1 MRPLKNKSHKRK
13 FVISTVISSLIAT
26 SAISTPANAAPNEWI
41 IVGSGW
47 GHGVGLSQYG
57 ALGQALD
64 GRSWQDILAHYY
76 PGTNL
81 SDSPLDKQI
90 SVGLTQDRTAVF
102 VRLDKFSDDAQLEM
116 SIDGSPVATIGS
128 GTIIRIESNGASV
141 ATSGGE
147 DGRAESRGSGKR
159 ISFRISAGSGLI
171 NSVGGSPETNP
182 SSALSTPGHRYRY
195 GTLNV
200 VYGGDNDG
208 RPDLYSSITMRLA
221 DEYPLGV
228 AEMSSSWPKAAL
240 VAQVVASR
248 SYALGKVNS
257 GLRGNCGCHVYNNT
271 SDQVYVGFSKESD
284 SWRDAV
290 NSAVAPSGQAA
301 VLTFGGKAITAYFAS
316 STGGRTMSTRD
327 AWGGNVAW
335 SQSVDDNWSLN
346 ARNPNARW
354 GLRMSQSAMAAAL
367 GLSTVETIEVVE
379 RFPSGAA
386 KTIVAKDPGGGSV
399 TLSGRTF
406 QARMKLK
413 STYVVGAV
421 DIALA
426 DTLGGIPTQSGFDE
440 FAYRA
445 QQAAADIAA
454 LTPQYK
460 AASEKADQAAAQA
473 SESRKKYLNI
483 KNEIEKAQKELED
496 LIKDIEVR
504 EAEARNAQS
513 QVTDS
518 IRILYMQGSLDTLS
532 VLLDSSSPREFTENL
547 VNLSLFAE
555 SQDRIMKKSIELI
568 KLLEAQKI
576 EATSRKDELE
586 VLLTEANAALKNAKS
601 ALKDAQIAEDKLK
614 KLIEEKQKIVDAYNK
629 SKK

>member
-1 MRPLKNKSHKRK
+1 MRKL
-13 FVISTVISSLIAT
+13 IISSIVLSFFPT
-26 SAISTPANAAPNEWI
+26 SIFINPAQGVPNEWI

-64 GRSWQDILAHYY
+64 GKSWQDILAHYY

-81 SDSPLDKQI
+81 SDSPSDKQI
-90 SVGLTQDRTAVF
+90 TVGLSQDKTAVF
-102 VRLDKFSDDAQLEM
+102 VRLDKLSEDAQLEV
-116 SIDGSPVATIGS
+116 SIDGNAVATLGS
-128 GTIIRIESNGASV
+128 GTVIRIESNSNAIVS
-141 ATSGGE
+141 SGGA
-147 DGRAESRGSGKR
+147 DGRAEARGSGKKV
-159 ISFRISAGSGLI
+159 SFRISTGSGLI
-171 NSVGGSPETNP
+171 NTNSGSPDTNAG
-182 SSALSTPGHRYRY
+182 SSLATPGHRYKY
-195 GTLNV
+195 GILNV

-208 RPDLYSSITMRLA
+208 RPDLYTSISMRLA
-221 DEYPLGV
+221 DEYLLGIG
-228 AEMSSSWPKAAL
+228 EMSSTWNKAAL

-248 SYALGKVNS
+248 SYGLGKLNS
-257 GLRGNCGCHVYNNT
+257 GLRGNCGCHIYNNAT
-271 SDQVYVGFSKESD
+271 DQVYVGYSKESD
-284 SWRDAV
+284 AWRDAV
-290 NSAVAPSGQAA
+290 NSAMTSSNQPA
-301 VLTFGGKAITAYFAS
+301 VLTYGGKAVTAYFAS
-316 STGGRTMSTRD
+316 STGGRTMSTMD
-327 AWGGNVAW
+327 AWGGNVSW
-335 SQSVDDNWSLN
+335 SQSVDDNWSIN

-354 GLRMSQSAMAAAL
+354 GVRMSQNSMATAL
-367 GLSTVETIEVVE
+367 GLSNVQSIEVVE
-379 RFPSGAA
+379 RYSSGAA
-386 KTIVAKDPGGGSV
+386 KTLVAKDANGGSV

-413 STYVVGAV
+413 STYVIGAV

-483 KNEIEKAQKELED
+483 KTEIEKAQKELAA
-496 LIKDIEVR
+496 LIKDIELR
-504 EAEARNAQS
+504 EAEARNAQA

-532 VLLDSSSPREFTENL
+532 VLLNSASPTEFTENL
-547 VNLSLFAE
+547 VNLTMFAQ
-555 SQDRIMKKSIELI
+555 SQDRIMDNSIELI
-568 KLLEAQKI
+568 KLLEIQKT
-576 EATSRKDELE
+576 EATSRKGELE
-586 VLLTEANAALKNAKS
+586 VLLKEANAALSNAKS

-614 KLIEEKQKIVDAYNK
+614 KLIEEKQKIIDAYNK

>member
-1 MRPLKNKSHKRK
+1 MKTKNHKRK
-13 FVISTVISSLIAT
+13 LLIGSVIFSFISSSLA
-26 SAISTPANAAPNEWI
+26 SSPANAVPNEWI

-64 GRSWQDILAHYY
+64 GRSWQDILSHYY
-76 PGTNL
+76 PGSSL
-81 SDSPLDKQI
+81 SDSPVDKQI
-90 SVGLTQDRTAVF
+90 IVGLSQDKTAVF
-102 VRLDKFSDDAQLEM
+102 VRLDKFTDDAQLEM
-116 SIDGSPVATIGS
+116 SIDGNPVATIGS
-128 GTIIRIESNGASV
+128 GTVIRIESNGNSV
-141 ATSGGE
+141 VTSGGD
-147 DGRAESRGSGKR
+147 DGRAESRGTGKK

-171 NSVGGSPETNP
+171 NTNSGTPETNAG
-182 SSALSTPGHRYRY
+182 SALSSPGHRYKY

-208 RPDLYSSITMRLA
+208 RADLYTSISMRLA
-221 DEYPLGV
+221 DEYPLGI

-248 SYALGKVNS
+248 SYGLGKANS
-257 GLRGNCGCHVYNNT
+257 GIRGNCGCHIYNNST
-271 SDQVYVGFSKESD
+271 DQVYVGYSKESD
-284 SWRDAV
+284 PWRDAV
-290 NSAVAPSGQAA
+290 NSALNGAGQPA

-316 STGGRTMSTRD
+316 STGGRTMSTLD
-327 AWGGNVAW
+327 AWGGNVSW

-346 ARNPNARW
+346 ARNPNSRW
-354 GLRMSQSAMAAAL
+354 GVRMSQSAMAAAL
-367 GLSTVETIEVVE
+367 GLSNVQSIDVVE
-379 RFPSGAA
+379 RYSSGAA
-386 KTIVAKDPGGGSV
+386 RTLVAKDSNGGSV

-413 STYVVGAV
+413 STYVIGAV

-483 KNEIEKAQKELED
+483 KTEIEKAQKELAE
-496 LIKDIEVR
+496 LIKDIELR

-518 IRILYMQGSLDTLS
+518 IRILYMQGSLDTLT
-532 VLLDSSSPREFTENL
+532 VLLNSASPSEFTENL

-568 KLLEAQKI
+568 KLLETQKE
-576 EATSRKDELE
+576 EAISRKNELE
-586 VLLTEANAALKNAKS
+586 VLLKEANAALNNAKS

-614 KLIEEKQKIVDAYNK
+614 KLIEEKQKIIDAYNK

>member
-1 MRPLKNKSHKRK
+1 MRKL
-13 FVISTVISSLIAT
+13 IISSIVLSFFPTSVLIN
-26 SAISTPANAAPNEWI
+26 PAQAVPNEWI

-64 GRSWQDILAHYY
+64 GKSWQDILAHYY

-81 SDSPLDKQI
+81 SDSPSDKQI
-90 SVGLTQDRTAVF
+90 TVGLSQDKTAVF
-102 VRLDKFSDDAQLEM
+102 VRLDKLSDDAQLEV
-116 SIDGSPVATIGS
+116 SIDGNVVATLGS
-128 GTIIRIESNGASV
+128 GTVIRVESNSNAIVS
-141 ATSGGE
+141 SGGA
-147 DGRAESRGSGKR
+147 DGRAEARGSGKKV
-159 ISFRISAGSGLI
+159 SFRISAGSGLI
-171 NSVGGSPETNP
+171 NTNSGTP
-182 SSALSTPGHRYRY
+182 DTNAGSALATPGHRYKY
-195 GTLNV
+195 GILNV

-208 RPDLYSSITMRLA
+208 RPDLYTSISMRLA
-221 DEYPLGV
+221 DEYLLGIG
-228 AEMSSSWPKAAL
+228 EMSSTWNKAAL

-248 SYALGKVNS
+248 SYGLGKLNS
-257 GLRGNCGCHVYNNT
+257 GLRGNCGCHIYNNAT
-271 SDQVYVGFSKESD
+271 DQVYVGYSKESD
-284 SWRDAV
+284 AWRDAV
-290 NSAVAPSGQAA
+290 NSAVTGSNQPA
-301 VLTFGGKAITAYFAS
+301 VLTFGGKAVTAYFAS
-316 STGGRTMSTRD
+316 STGGRTMSTMD
-327 AWGGNVAW
+327 AWGGNVSW
-335 SQSVDDNWSLN
+335 SQSVDDNWSIN

-354 GLRMSQSAMAAAL
+354 GVRMSQSGMATAL
-367 GLSTVETIEVVE
+367 GLSNVQSIEVVE
-379 RFPSGAA
+379 RYSSGAA
-386 KTIVAKDPGGGSV
+386 KTLVAKDSNGGSV

-413 STYVVGAV
+413 STYVIGAV

-483 KNEIEKAQKELED
+483 KTEIEKAQKELAA
-496 LIKDIEVR
+496 LIKDIELR
-504 EAEARNAQS
+504 EAEARNAQA

-532 VLLDSSSPREFTENL
+532 VLLNSASPTEFTENL
-547 VNLSLFAE
+547 VNLTLFAQ
-555 SQDRIMKKSIELI
+555 SQDRIMDNSIELI
-568 KLLEAQKI
+568 KLLEIQKT
-576 EATSRKDELE
+576 EATSRKGELE
-586 VLLTEANAALKNAKS
+586 VLLKEANAALSNAKS

-614 KLIEEKQKIVDAYNK
+614 KLIEEKQKIIDAYNK

>member
-1 MRPLKNKSHKRK
+1 MRKL
-13 FVISTVISSLIAT
+13 IISSIILSFFPTSILINQSQAV
-26 SAISTPANAAPNEWI
+26 PNEWI

-64 GRSWQDILAHYY
+64 GKSWQDILAHYY

-81 SDSPLDKQI
+81 SDSPSDKQI
-90 SVGLTQDRTAVF
+90 TVGLSQDKTAVF
-102 VRLDKFSDDAQLEM
+102 VRLDKLSDDAQLEV
-116 SIDGSPVATIGS
+116 SIDGNVVAAIGS
-128 GTIIRIESNGASV
+128 GTVIRVESNSNAIVS
-141 ATSGGE
+141 SGGA
-147 DGRAESRGSGKR
+147 DGRAEARGSGKKV
-159 ISFRISAGSGLI
+159 SFRISAGSGLI
-171 NSVGGSPETNP
+171 NTNSGTP
-182 SSALSTPGHRYRY
+182 DTNAGSALATPGHRYKY
-195 GTLNV
+195 GILNV

-208 RPDLYSSITMRLA
+208 RPDLYTSISMRLA
-221 DEYPLGV
+221 DEYLLGIG
-228 AEMSSSWPKAAL
+228 EMSSTWNKAAL

-248 SYALGKVNS
+248 SYGLGKLNS
-257 GLRGNCGCHVYNNT
+257 GLRGNCGCHIYNNAT
-271 SDQVYVGFSKESD
+271 DQVYVGYSKESD
-284 SWRDAV
+284 AWRDAV
-290 NSAVAPSGQAA
+290 NSAVTSSNQPA
-301 VLTFGGKAITAYFAS
+301 VLTYGGKAVTAYFAS
-316 STGGRTMSTRD
+316 STGGRTMSTMD
-327 AWGGNVAW
+327 AWGGNVSW
-335 SQSVDDNWSLN
+335 SQSVDDNWSIN

-354 GLRMSQSAMAAAL
+354 GVRMSQSGMATAL
-367 GLSTVETIEVVE
+367 GLSNVQSIEVVE
-379 RFPSGAA
+379 RYSSGAA
-386 KTIVAKDPGGGSV
+386 KTLVAKDSNGGSV

-413 STYVVGAV
+413 STYVIGAV

-483 KNEIEKAQKELED
+483 KTEIEKAQKELAA
-496 LIKDIEVR
+496 LIKDIELR
-504 EAEARNAQS
+504 EAEARNAQA

-532 VLLDSSSPREFTENL
+532 VLLNSASPTEFTENL
-547 VNLSLFAE
+547 VNLTLFAQ
-555 SQDRIMKKSIELI
+555 SQDRIMDNSIELI
-568 KLLEAQKI
+568 KLLEIQKT
-576 EATSRKDELE
+576 EATSRKGELE
-586 VLLTEANAALKNAKS
+586 VLLKEANAALSNAKS

-614 KLIEEKQKIVDAYNK
+614 KLIEEKQKIIDAYNK

>member
-1 MRPLKNKSHKRK
+1 MKTKNHKRN
-13 FVISTVISSLIAT
+13 ILISSAIFSLVT
-26 SAISTPANAAPNEWI
+26 SSLFTPPANAVPNEWI

-64 GRSWQDILAHYY
+64 GRSWQDILSHYY
-76 PGTNL
+76 PGSSL
-81 SDSPLDKQI
+81 SDSPVDKQI
-90 SVGLTQDRTAVF
+90 IVGLSQDKTAVF
-102 VRLDKFSDDAQLEM
+102 VRLDKFTDDAQLEM
-116 SIDGSPVATIGS
+116 SIDGNAVATIGS
-128 GTIIRIESNGASV
+128 GTIIRIESNGNSV
-141 ATSGGE
+141 VTSGGD
-147 DGRAESRGSGKR
+147 DGRAESRGTGKK

-171 NSVGGSPETNP
+171 NTNSGTPETNAL
-182 SSALSTPGHRYRY
+182 SALSSPGHRYKY

-208 RPDLYSSITMRLA
+208 RADLYTSISMRLA
-221 DEYPLGV
+221 DEYPLGI

-248 SYALGKVNS
+248 SYGLGKANS
-257 GLRGNCGCHVYNNT
+257 GLRGNCGCHIYNNAT
-271 SDQVYVGFSKESD
+271 DQVYVGYSKESD
-284 SWRDAV
+284 AWRDAV
-290 NSAVAPSGQAA
+290 NSAVTGSGQPAI
-301 VLTFGGKAITAYFAS
+301 LTFGGKAITAYFAS
-316 STGGRTMSTRD
+316 STGGRTMSTLD
-327 AWGGNVAW
+327 AWGGNVSW

-346 ARNPNARW
+346 ARNPNSRW
-354 GLRMSQSAMAAAL
+354 GVRMSQSAMAAAL
-367 GLSTVETIEVVE
+367 GLSNVQSIDVVE
-379 RFPSGAA
+379 RYSSGAA
-386 KTIVAKDPGGGSV
+386 RTLVAKDSNGGSV

-413 STYVVGAV
+413 STYVIGAV

-483 KNEIEKAQKELED
+483 KSEIEKAQKELAE
-496 LIKDIEVR
+496 LIKDIELR

-518 IRILYMQGSLDTLS
+518 IRILYMQGSLDTLT
-532 VLLDSSSPREFTENL
+532 VLLNSASPSEFTENL

-568 KLLEAQKI
+568 KLLEVQKA
-576 EATSRKDELE
+576 EANSRKGELE
-586 VLLTEANAALKNAKS
+586 VLLKEANAALTNAKS

-614 KLIEEKQKIVDAYNK
+614 KLIEEKQKIIDAYNK

>member
-1 MRPLKNKSHKRK
+1 MKTTNHKRSLL
-13 FVISTVISSLIAT
+13 ISGAIFSLITSSLFT
-26 SAISTPANAAPNEWI
+26 PPANAVPNEWI

-64 GRSWQDILAHYY
+64 GRSWQDILSHYY
-76 PGTNL
+76 PGTSL
-81 SDSPLDKQI
+81 SDSPVDKQI
-90 SVGLTQDRTAVF
+90 IVGLSQDKTAVF
-102 VRLDKFSDDAQLEM
+102 VRLDKLTEDAQLEM
-116 SIDGSPVATIGS
+116 SIDGNPVATIGS
-128 GTIIRIESNGASV
+128 GTIIRIESNGNSV
-141 ATSGGE
+141 VTSGGD
-147 DGRAESRGSGKR
+147 DGRAEARGTGKK

-171 NSVGGSPETNP
+171 NTNSGTP
-182 SSALSTPGHRYRY
+182 DTNAGSALSSPGHRYKY

-208 RPDLYSSITMRLA
+208 RADLYTSISMRLA
-221 DEYPLGV
+221 DEYVLGIG
-228 AEMSSSWPKAAL
+228 EMSSSWPKAAL

-248 SYALGKVNS
+248 SYGLGKANS
-257 GLRGNCGCHVYNNT
+257 GIRGNCGCHIYNNAT
-271 SDQVYVGFSKESD
+271 DQVYVGYSKESD
-284 SWRDAV
+284 AWKDAV
-290 NSAVAPSGQAA
+290 NSALNGAGQPA

-316 STGGRTMSTRD
+316 STGGRTMSTLD

-346 ARNPNARW
+346 ARNPNSRW
-354 GLRMSQSAMAAAL
+354 GVRMSQSAMAAAL
-367 GLSTVETIEVVE
+367 GLSNVQSIDVVE
-379 RFPSGAA
+379 RYSSGAA
-386 KTIVAKDPGGGSV
+386 KTLVAQDSNGGSV

-483 KNEIEKAQKELED
+483 KNEIEKAQNELAE
-496 LIKDIEVR
+496 LIKDIELR

-532 VLLDSSSPREFTENL
+532 VLLNSASPSEFTENL

-568 KLLEAQKI
+568 KLLEVQKE
-576 EATSRKDELE
+576 EANSRKGELE
-586 VLLTEANAALKNAKS
+586 VLLKEANAALTNAKS

-614 KLIEEKQKIVDAYNK
+614 KLIEEKQKIIDAYNK

>member
-1 MRPLKNKSHKRK
+1 MKTKNHKRK
-13 FVISTVISSLIAT
+13 LLIGSVIFSFISSSLA
-26 SAISTPANAAPNEWI
+26 SSPANAVPNEWI

-64 GRSWQDILAHYY
+64 GRSWQDILSHYY
-76 PGTNL
+76 PGSSL
-81 SDSPLDKQI
+81 SDSPVDKQI
-90 SVGLTQDRTAVF
+90 IVGLSQDKTAVF
-102 VRLDKFSDDAQLEM
+102 VRLDKFTDDAQLEM
-116 SIDGSPVATIGS
+116 SIDGNPVATIGS
-128 GTIIRIESNGASV
+128 GTVIRIESNGNSV
-141 ATSGGE
+141 VTSGGD
-147 DGRAESRGSGKR
+147 DGRAESRGTGKK

-171 NSVGGSPETNP
+171 NTNSGTPETNAG
-182 SSALSTPGHRYRY
+182 SALSSPGHRYKY

-208 RPDLYSSITMRLA
+208 RADLYTSISMRLA
-221 DEYPLGV
+221 DEYPLGI

-248 SYALGKVNS
+248 SYGLGKANS
-257 GLRGNCGCHVYNNT
+257 GIRGNCGCHIYNNST
-271 SDQVYVGFSKESD
+271 DQVYVGYSKESD
-284 SWRDAV
+284 PWRDAV
-290 NSAVAPSGQAA
+290 NSALNGASQPA

-316 STGGRTMSTRD
+316 STGGRTMSTLD
-327 AWGGNVAW
+327 AWGGNVSW

-346 ARNPNARW
+346 ARNPNSRW
-354 GLRMSQSAMAAAL
+354 GVRMSQSAMAAAL
-367 GLSTVETIEVVE
+367 GLSNVQSIDVVE
-379 RFPSGAA
+379 RYSSGAA
-386 KTIVAKDPGGGSV
+386 RTLVAKDSNGGSV

-413 STYVVGAV
+413 STYVIGAV

-483 KNEIEKAQKELED
+483 KTEIEKAQKELAE
-496 LIKDIEVR
+496 LIKDIELR

-518 IRILYMQGSLDTLS
+518 IRILYMQGSLDTLT
-532 VLLDSSSPREFTENL
+532 VLLNSASPSEFTENL

-568 KLLEAQKI
+568 KLLEVQKA
-576 EATSRKDELE
+576 EANSRKGELE
-586 VLLTEANAALKNAKS
+586 VLLKEANAALNNAKS

-614 KLIEEKQKIVDAYNK
+614 KLIEEKQKIIDAYNK

>member
-1 MRPLKNKSHKRK
+1 MKTKNHKRS
-13 FVISTVISSLIAT
+13 VLISSVIFSLISSSLFT
-26 SAISTPANAAPNEWI
+26 PPANAVPNEWI

-57 ALGQALD
+57 ALGQALE
-64 GRSWQDILAHYY
+64 GRSWQDILSHFY

-81 SDSPLDKQI
+81 GDSPGDKQI
-90 SVGLTQDRTAVF
+90 VVGLSQDKTAVF

-116 SIDGSPVATIGS
+116 SIDGNPVATIGS
-128 GTIIRIESNGASV
+128 GTVIRIEANGSSV
-141 ATSGGE
+141 VTSGGD
-147 DGRAESRGSGKR
+147 DGRAEARGSGKK

-171 NSVGGSPETNP
+171 NTNSGTPETNAL
-182 SSALSTPGHRYRY
+182 SALSSPGHRYKY

-208 RPDLYSSITMRLA
+208 RVDLYTSISMRLA
-221 DEYPLGV
+221 DEYPLGI

-248 SYALGKVNS
+248 SYGLGKANS
-257 GLRGNCGCHVYNNT
+257 GLRGNCGCHIYNNAT
-271 SDQVYVGFSKESD
+271 DQVYVGYSKESD
-284 SWRDAV
+284 AWRDAV
-290 NSAVAPSGQAA
+290 SSAVNGAGQPA

-316 STGGRTMSTRD
+316 STGGRTMSTLD

-354 GLRMSQSAMAAAL
+354 GVRMSQSAMAAAL
-367 GLSTVETIEVVE
+367 GLSNVQSIDVVE
-379 RFPSGAA
+379 RYNSGAA
-386 KTIVAKDPGGGSV
+386 KTLVAKDSSGGSV

-483 KNEIEKAQKELED
+483 KTEIEKAQNELAE
-496 LIKDIEVR
+496 LIKDIELR

-518 IRILYMQGSLDTLS
+518 IRILYMQGSLDTLT
-532 VLLDSSSPREFTENL
+532 VLLNSASPTEFTENL

-568 KLLEAQKI
+568 KLLETQKE
-576 EATSRKDELE
+576 EATSRKGELE
-586 VLLTEANAALKNAKS
+586 VLLKEANAALSNAKS

-614 KLIEEKQKIVDAYNK
+614 KLIEEKQKIIDAYNK

>member
-1 MRPLKNKSHKRK
+1 MKTKNHKRS
-13 FVISTVISSLIAT
+13 VLISSVIFSLISSSLFT
-26 SAISTPANAAPNEWI
+26 PPANAVPNEWI

-57 ALGQALD
+57 ALGQALE
-64 GRSWQDILAHYY
+64 GRSWQDILSHFY

-81 SDSPLDKQI
+81 GDSPGDKQI
-90 SVGLTQDRTAVF
+90 VVGLSQDKTAVF

-116 SIDGSPVATIGS
+116 SIDGNPVATIGS
-128 GTIIRIESNGASV
+128 GTVIRIEANGSSV
-141 ATSGGE
+141 VTSGGD
-147 DGRAESRGSGKR
+147 DGRAEARGSGKK

-171 NSVGGSPETNP
+171 NTNSGTPETNAL
-182 SSALSTPGHRYRY
+182 SALSSPGHRYKY

-208 RPDLYSSITMRLA
+208 RADLYSSISMRLA
-221 DEYPLGV
+221 DEYPLGI

-248 SYALGKVNS
+248 SYGLGKANS
-257 GLRGNCGCHVYNNT
+257 GLRGNCGCHIYNNAT
-271 SDQVYVGFSKESD
+271 DQVYVGYSKESD
-284 SWRDAV
+284 AWRDAV
-290 NSAVAPSGQAA
+290 GSAVNGAGQPA

-316 STGGRTMSTRD
+316 STGGRTMSTLD

-354 GLRMSQSAMAAAL
+354 GVRMSQSAMAAAL
-367 GLSTVETIEVVE
+367 GLSNVQSIDVVE
-379 RFPSGAA
+379 RYNSGAA
-386 KTIVAKDPGGGSV
+386 KTLVAKDSSGGSV

-483 KNEIEKAQKELED
+483 KTEIEKAQNELAE
-496 LIKDIEVR
+496 LIKDIELR

-518 IRILYMQGSLDTLS
+518 IRILYMQGSLDTLT
-532 VLLDSSSPREFTENL
+532 VLLNSASPTEFTENL

-568 KLLEAQKI
+568 KLLETQKE
-576 EATSRKDELE
+576 EATSRKGELE
-586 VLLTEANAALKNAKS
+586 VLLKEANAALSNAKS

-614 KLIEEKQKIVDAYNK
+614 KLIEEKQKIIDAYNK

>member
-1 MRPLKNKSHKRK
+1 MRKL
-13 FVISTVISSLIAT
+13 IISSIVLSFFPT
-26 SAISTPANAAPNEWI
+26 SIFINPAQGVPNEWI

-64 GRSWQDILAHYY
+64 GKSWQDILAHYY

-81 SDSPLDKQI
+81 SDSPSDKQI
-90 SVGLTQDRTAVF
+90 TVGLSQDKTAVF
-102 VRLDKFSDDAQLEM
+102 VRLDKLSEDAQLEV
-116 SIDGSPVATIGS
+116 SIDGNAVATLGS
-128 GTIIRIESNGASV
+128 GTVIRIESNSNAIVS
-141 ATSGGE
+141 SGGA
-147 DGRAESRGSGKR
+147 DGRAEARGSGKKV
-159 ISFRISAGSGLI
+159 SFRISTGSGLI
-171 NSVGGSPETNP
+171 NTNSGSPDTNAG
-182 SSALSTPGHRYRY
+182 SSLATPGHRYKY
-195 GTLNV
+195 GILNV

-208 RPDLYSSITMRLA
+208 RPDLYTSISMRLA
-221 DEYPLGV
+221 DEYLLGIG
-228 AEMSSSWPKAAL
+228 EMSSTWNKAAL

-248 SYALGKVNS
+248 SYGLGKLNS
-257 GLRGNCGCHVYNNT
+257 GLRGNCGCHIYNNAT
-271 SDQVYVGFSKESD
+271 DQVYVGYSKESD
-284 SWRDAV
+284 AWRDAV
-290 NSAVAPSGQAA
+290 NSAMTSSNQPA
-301 VLTFGGKAITAYFAS
+301 VLTYGGKAVTAYFAS
-316 STGGRTMSTRD
+316 STGGRTMSTMD
-327 AWGGNVAW
+327 AWGGNVSW
-335 SQSVDDNWSLN
+335 SQSVDDNWSIN
-346 ARNPNARW
+346 TRNPNARW
-354 GLRMSQSAMAAAL
+354 GVRMSQNSMATAL
-367 GLSTVETIEVVE
+367 GLSNVQSIEVVE
-379 RFPSGAA
+379 RYSSGAA
-386 KTIVAKDPGGGSV
+386 KTLVAKDANGGSV

-413 STYVVGAV
+413 STYVIGAV

-483 KNEIEKAQKELED
+483 KTEIEKAQKELAA
-496 LIKDIEVR
+496 LIKDIELR
-504 EAEARNAQS
+504 EAEARNAQA

-532 VLLDSSSPREFTENL
+532 VLLNSASPTEFTENL
-547 VNLSLFAE
+547 VNLTMFAQ
-555 SQDRIMKKSIELI
+555 SQDRIMDNSIELI
-568 KLLEAQKI
+568 KLLEIQKT
-576 EATSRKDELE
+576 EATSRKAELE
-586 VLLTEANAALKNAKS
+586 VLLKEANAALSNAKS

-614 KLIEEKQKIVDAYNK
+614 KLIEEKQKIIDAYNK

>member
-1 MRPLKNKSHKRK
+1 MKTTNHKRSLL
-13 FVISTVISSLIAT
+13 ISGAIFSLITSSLFT
-26 SAISTPANAAPNEWI
+26 PPANAVPNEWI

-64 GRSWQDILAHYY
+64 GRSWQDILSHYY
-76 PGTNL
+76 PGTSL
-81 SDSPLDKQI
+81 SDSPVDKQI
-90 SVGLTQDRTAVF
+90 IVGLSQDKTAVF
-102 VRLDKFSDDAQLEM
+102 VRLDKLTDDAQLEM
-116 SIDGSPVATIGS
+116 SIDGNPVATIGS
-128 GTIIRIESNGASV
+128 GTIIRIESNGNSV
-141 ATSGGE
+141 VTSGGD
-147 DGRAESRGSGKR
+147 DGRAESRGTGKK

-171 NSVGGSPETNP
+171 NTNSGTP
-182 SSALSTPGHRYRY
+182 DTNAGSALSSPGHRYKY

-208 RPDLYSSITMRLA
+208 RADLYTSISMRLA
-221 DEYPLGV
+221 DEYVLGIG
-228 AEMSSSWPKAAL
+228 EMSSSWPKAAL

-248 SYALGKVNS
+248 SYGLGKANS
-257 GLRGNCGCHVYNNT
+257 GIRGNCGCHIYNNAT
-271 SDQVYVGFSKESD
+271 DQVYVGYSKESD
-284 SWRDAV
+284 AWKDAV
-290 NSAVAPSGQAA
+290 NSALNGAGQPA

-316 STGGRTMSTRD
+316 STGGRTMSTLD

-346 ARNPNARW
+346 ARNPNSRW
-354 GLRMSQSAMAAAL
+354 GVRMSQSAMAAAL
-367 GLSTVETIEVVE
+367 GLSNVQSIDVVE
-379 RFPSGAA
+379 RYSSGAA
-386 KTIVAKDPGGGSV
+386 KTLVAKDSNGGSV

-483 KNEIEKAQKELED
+483 KSEIEKAQNELAE
-496 LIKDIEVR
+496 LIKDIELR

-532 VLLDSSSPREFTENL
+532 VLLNSASPSEFTENL

-568 KLLEAQKI
+568 KLLEVQKE
-576 EATSRKDELE
+576 EANSRKGELE
-586 VLLTEANAALKNAKS
+586 VLLKEANAALTNAKS

-614 KLIEEKQKIVDAYNK
+614 KLIEEKQKIIDAYNK

>member
-1 MRPLKNKSHKRK
+1 MKTKNHKRK
-13 FVISTVISSLIAT
+13 LLIGSVIFSFISSSLA
-26 SAISTPANAAPNEWI
+26 SSPANAVPNEWI

-64 GRSWQDILAHYY
+64 GRSWQDILSHYY
-76 PGTNL
+76 PGSSL
-81 SDSPLDKQI
+81 SDSPVDKQI
-90 SVGLTQDRTAVF
+90 IVGLSQDKTAVF
-102 VRLDKFSDDAQLEM
+102 VRLDKFTDDAQLEM
-116 SIDGSPVATIGS
+116 SIDGNPVATIGS
-128 GTIIRIESNGASV
+128 GTVIRIESNGNSV
-141 ATSGGE
+141 VTSGGD
-147 DGRAESRGSGKR
+147 DGRAESRGTGKK

-171 NSVGGSPETNP
+171 NTNSGTPETNAG
-182 SSALSTPGHRYRY
+182 SALSSPGHRYKY

-208 RPDLYSSITMRLA
+208 RADLYTSISMRLA
-221 DEYPLGV
+221 DEYPLGI

-248 SYALGKVNS
+248 SYGLGKANS
-257 GLRGNCGCHVYNNT
+257 GIRGNCGCHIYNNST
-271 SDQVYVGFSKESD
+271 DQVYVGYSKESD
-284 SWRDAV
+284 PWRDAV
-290 NSAVAPSGQAA
+290 NSALNGAGQPA

-316 STGGRTMSTRD
+316 STGGRTMSTLD
-327 AWGGNVAW
+327 ACGGNVSW

-346 ARNPNARW
+346 ARNPNSRW
-354 GLRMSQSAMAAAL
+354 GVRMSQSAMAAAL
-367 GLSTVETIEVVE
+367 GLSNVQSIDVVE
-379 RFPSGAA
+379 RYSSGAA
-386 KTIVAKDPGGGSV
+386 RTLVAKDSNGGSV

-413 STYVVGAV
+413 STYVIGAV

-483 KNEIEKAQKELED
+483 KTEIEKAQKELAE
-496 LIKDIEVR
+496 LIKDIELR

-518 IRILYMQGSLDTLS
+518 IRILYMQGSLDTLT
-532 VLLDSSSPREFTENL
+532 VLLNSASPSEFTENL

-568 KLLEAQKI
+568 KLLEVQKA
-576 EATSRKDELE
+576 EANSRKGELE
-586 VLLTEANAALKNAKS
+586 VLLKEANAALTNAKS

-614 KLIEEKQKIVDAYNK
+614 KLIEEKQKIIDAYNK

>member
-1 MRPLKNKSHKRK
+1 MKTKNHKRK
-13 FVISTVISSLIAT
+13 LLIGSVIFSFISSSLA
-26 SAISTPANAAPNEWI
+26 SSPANAVPNEWI

-64 GRSWQDILAHYY
+64 GRSWQDILSHYY
-76 PGTNL
+76 PGSSL
-81 SDSPLDKQI
+81 SDSPVDKQI
-90 SVGLTQDRTAVF
+90 IVGLSQDKTAVF

-116 SIDGSPVATIGS
+116 SIDGNPVATIGS
-128 GTIIRIESNGASV
+128 GTVIRIESNGNSV
-141 ATSGGE
+141 VTSGGD
-147 DGRAESRGSGKR
+147 DGRAESRGTGKK

-171 NSVGGSPETNP
+171 NTNSGTPETNAG
-182 SSALSTPGHRYRY
+182 SALSSPGHRYKY

-208 RPDLYSSITMRLA
+208 RADLYTSISMRLA
-221 DEYPLGV
+221 DEYPLGI

-248 SYALGKVNS
+248 SYGLGKANS
-257 GLRGNCGCHVYNNT
+257 GIRGNCGCHIYNNST
-271 SDQVYVGFSKESD
+271 DQVYVGYSKESD
-284 SWRDAV
+284 PWRDAV
-290 NSAVAPSGQAA
+290 NSALNGAGQPA

-316 STGGRTMSTRD
+316 STGGRTMSTLD
-327 AWGGNVAW
+327 AWGGNVSW

-346 ARNPNARW
+346 ARNPNSRW
-354 GLRMSQSAMAAAL
+354 GVRMSQSAMAAAL
-367 GLSTVETIEVVE
+367 GLSNVQSIDVVE
-379 RFPSGAA
+379 RYSSGAA
-386 KTIVAKDPGGGSV
+386 RTLVAKDSNGGSV

-413 STYVVGAV
+413 STYVIGAV

-483 KNEIEKAQKELED
+483 KTEIEKAQKELAE
-496 LIKDIEVR
+496 LIKDIELR

-518 IRILYMQGSLDTLS
+518 IRILYMQGSLDTLT
-532 VLLDSSSPREFTENL
+532 VLLNSASPSEFTENL

-568 KLLEAQKI
+568 KLLEVQKA
-576 EATSRKDELE
+576 EANSRKGELE
-586 VLLTEANAALKNAKS
+586 VLLKEANAALTNAKS

-614 KLIEEKQKIVDAYNK
+614 KLIEEKQKIIDAYNK

>member
-1 MRPLKNKSHKRK
+1 MKTKNHKRSLL
-13 FVISTVISSLIAT
+13 ISGAIFSLISSGFFT
-26 SAISTPANAAPNEWI
+26 PPANAVPNEWI

-57 ALGQALD
+57 ALGQALE
-64 GRSWQDILAHYY
+64 GRSWQDILSHFY

-81 SDSPLDKQI
+81 GDSPGDKQI
-90 SVGLTQDRTAVF
+90 VVGLSQDKTAVF

-116 SIDGSPVATIGS
+116 SIDGNPVATIGS
-128 GTIIRIESNGASV
+128 GTVIRIEANGTSV
-141 ATSGGE
+141 VTSGGD
-147 DGRAESRGSGKR
+147 DGRAEARGSGKK
-159 ISFRISAGSGLI
+159 ISFRINAGSGLI
-171 NSVGGSPETNP
+171 NTNSGTPETNAL
-182 SSALSTPGHRYRY
+182 SALSSPGHRYKY

-208 RPDLYSSITMRLA
+208 RVDLYTSISMRLA
-221 DEYPLGV
+221 DEYPLGI

-248 SYALGKVNS
+248 SYGLGKANS
-257 GLRGNCGCHVYNNT
+257 GLRGNCGCHIYNNAT
-271 SDQVYVGFSKESD
+271 DQVYVGYSKESD
-284 SWRDAV
+284 AWRDAV
-290 NSAVAPSGQAA
+290 SSAVNGAGQPA

-354 GLRMSQSAMAAAL
+354 GVRMSQSAMAAAL
-367 GLSTVETIEVVE
+367 GLSNVQSIDVVE
-379 RFPSGAA
+379 RFSSGAA
-386 KTIVAKDPGGGSV
+386 KTIVAKDSSGGSV

-483 KNEIEKAQKELED
+483 KTEIEKAQKELEE
-496 LIKDIEVR
+496 LIKDIELR

-513 QVTDS
+513 QVSDS
-518 IRILYMQGSLDTLS
+518 IRILYMQGSLDTLT
-532 VLLDSSSPREFTENL
+532 VLLDSATPSEFTENL

-568 KLLEAQKI
+568 KLLEAQKQ
-576 EATSRKDELE
+576 EATSRKGELE
-586 VLLTEANAALKNAKS
+586 VLLKEANAALNNAKS

-614 KLIEEKQKIVDAYNK
+614 KLIEEKQKIIDAYNK

>member
-1 MRPLKNKSHKRK
+1 MKTTNHKRSLL
-13 FVISTVISSLIAT
+13 ISGAIFSLITSSLFT
-26 SAISTPANAAPNEWI
+26 TPANAVPNEWI

-64 GRSWQDILAHYY
+64 GRSWQDILSHYY
-76 PGTNL
+76 PGTSL
-81 SDSPLDKQI
+81 SDSPVDKQI
-90 SVGLTQDRTAVF
+90 IVGLSQDKTAVF
-102 VRLDKFSDDAQLEM
+102 VRLDKLTDDAQLEM
-116 SIDGSPVATIGS
+116 SIDGNPVATIGS
-128 GTIIRIESNGASV
+128 GTIIRIESNGNSV
-141 ATSGGE
+141 VTSGGD
-147 DGRAESRGSGKR
+147 DGRAEARGAGKK

-171 NSVGGSPETNP
+171 NTNSGTP
-182 SSALSTPGHRYRY
+182 DTNAGSALSSPGHRYKY

-208 RPDLYSSITMRLA
+208 RADLYTSISMRLA
-221 DEYPLGV
+221 DEYVLGIG
-228 AEMSSSWPKAAL
+228 EMSSSWPKAAL

-248 SYALGKVNS
+248 SYGLGKANS
-257 GLRGNCGCHVYNNT
+257 GIRGNCGCHIYNNAT
-271 SDQVYVGFSKESD
+271 DQVYVGYSKESD
-284 SWRDAV
+284 AWKDAV
-290 NSAVAPSGQAA
+290 NSALNGAGQPA

-316 STGGRTMSTRD
+316 STGGRTMSTLD

-346 ARNPNARW
+346 ARNPNSRW
-354 GLRMSQSAMAAAL
+354 GVRMSQSAMAAAL
-367 GLSTVETIEVVE
+367 GLSNVQSIDVVE
-379 RFPSGAA
+379 RYSSGAA
-386 KTIVAKDPGGGSV
+386 KTLVAKDSNGGSV

-483 KNEIEKAQKELED
+483 KNEIEKAQNELAE
-496 LIKDIEVR
+496 LIKDIELR

-532 VLLDSSSPREFTENL
+532 VLLNSASPSEFTENL

-568 KLLEAQKI
+568 KLLEVQKE
-576 EATSRKDELE
+576 EANSRKGELE
-586 VLLTEANAALKNAKS
+586 VLLKEANAALTNAKS

-614 KLIEEKQKIVDAYNK
+614 KLIEEKQKIIDAYNK

>member
-1 MRPLKNKSHKRK
+1 MKTKNHKRN
-13 FVISTVISSLIAT
+13 ILISSAIFSLIT
-26 SAISTPANAAPNEWI
+26 SSLFTPPANAVPNEWI

-64 GRSWQDILAHYY
+64 GRSWQDILSHYY
-76 PGTNL
+76 PGSSL
-81 SDSPLDKQI
+81 SDSPVDKQI
-90 SVGLTQDRTAVF
+90 IVGLSQDKTAVF
-102 VRLDKFSDDAQLEM
+102 VRLDKFTDDAQLEM
-116 SIDGSPVATIGS
+116 SIDGNPVATIGS
-128 GTIIRIESNGASV
+128 GTIIRIESNGNSV
-141 ATSGGE
+141 VTSGGD
-147 DGRAESRGSGKR
+147 DGRAESRGTGKK

-171 NSVGGSPETNP
+171 NTNSGTPETNAG
-182 SSALSTPGHRYRY
+182 SALSSPGHRYKY

-208 RPDLYSSITMRLA
+208 RADLYTSISMRLA
-221 DEYPLGV
+221 DEYPLGI

-248 SYALGKVNS
+248 SYGLGKANS
-257 GLRGNCGCHVYNNT
+257 GIRGNCGCHIYNNAT
-271 SDQVYVGFSKESD
+271 DQVYVGYSKESD
-284 SWRDAV
+284 PWRDAV
-290 NSAVAPSGQAA
+290 NSALNGAGQPA

-316 STGGRTMSTRD
+316 STGGRTMSTLD
-327 AWGGNVAW
+327 AWGGNVSW

-346 ARNPNARW
+346 ARNPNSRW
-354 GLRMSQSAMAAAL
+354 GVRMSQSAMAAAL
-367 GLSTVETIEVVE
+367 GLSNVQSIDVVE
-379 RFPSGAA
+379 RYSSGAA
-386 KTIVAKDPGGGSV
+386 RTLVAKDSNGGSV

-413 STYVVGAV
+413 STYVIGAV

-483 KNEIEKAQKELED
+483 KNEIVKAQNELAE
-496 LIKDIEVR
+496 LIKDIELR
-504 EAEARNAQS
+504 EVEARNAQS
-513 QVTDS
+513 QVSDS
-518 IRILYMQGSLDTLS
+518 IRILYMQGSLDTLT
-532 VLLDSSSPREFTENL
+532 VLLNSASPSEFTENL

-568 KLLEAQKI
+568 KLLEVQKA
-576 EATSRKDELE
+576 EANSRKGELE
-586 VLLTEANAALKNAKS
+586 VLLKEANAALTNAKS

-614 KLIEEKQKIVDAYNK
+614 KLIEEKQKIIDAYNK

>member
-1 MRPLKNKSHKRK
+1 MKIKSHKRN
-13 FVISTVISSLIAT
+13 FIISTAIFSLIAT

-81 SDSPLDKQI
+81 GDSPVDKQI

-116 SIDGSPVATIGS
+116 SIDGNPVATIGN
-128 GTIIRIESNGASV
+128 GVIIRIESNGASV
-141 ATSGGE
+141 VTSGGE

-171 NSVGGSPETNP
+171 NTVSGTPETNP

-208 RPDLYSSITMRLA
+208 RPDLYSAISMRLA
-221 DEYPLGV
+221 DEYLLGV

-248 SYALGKVNS
+248 SYGLGKVNS

-290 NSAVAPSGQAA
+290 NSSVAPSGQAA
-301 VLTFGGKAITAYFAS
+301 ILTFGGKAITAYFAS

-473 SESRKKYLNI
+473 NESRKKYLNI
-483 KNEIEKAQKELED
+483 KSEIEKAQKELEN
-496 LIKDIEVR
+496 LIKDIEIR
-504 EAEARNAQS
+504 ESEARNAQS

-532 VLLDSSSPREFTENL
+532 VLLDSASPTEFTENL

-576 EATSRKDELE
+576 EATNRKDELE

>member
-1 MRPLKNKSHKRK
+1 MKTKNHKR
-13 FVISTVISSLIAT
+13 SLLISSVIFSLISSSLFT
-26 SAISTPANAAPNEWI
+26 PPANAVPNEWI

-57 ALGQALD
+57 ALGQALE
-64 GRSWQDILAHYY
+64 GRSWQDILSHFY

-81 SDSPLDKQI
+81 GDSPGDKQI
-90 SVGLTQDRTAVF
+90 VVGLSQDKTAVF

-116 SIDGSPVATIGS
+116 SIDGNPVATIGS
-128 GTIIRIESNGASV
+128 GTVIRIEANGSSV
-141 ATSGGE
+141 VTSGGD
-147 DGRAESRGSGKR
+147 DGRAEARGSGKK

-171 NSVGGSPETNP
+171 NTNSGTPETNAL
-182 SSALSTPGHRYRY
+182 SALSSPGHRYKY

-208 RPDLYSSITMRLA
+208 RVDLYTSISMRLA
-221 DEYPLGV
+221 DEYPLGI

-248 SYALGKVNS
+248 SYGLGKANS
-257 GLRGNCGCHVYNNT
+257 GLRGNCGCHIYNNAT
-271 SDQVYVGFSKESD
+271 DQVYVGYSKESD

-290 NSAVAPSGQAA
+290 SSAVNGAGQPA

-316 STGGRTMSTRD
+316 STGGRTMSTLD

-354 GLRMSQSAMAAAL
+354 GVRMSQSAMAAAL
-367 GLSTVETIEVVE
+367 GLSNVQSIDVVE
-379 RFPSGAA
+379 RYNSGAA
-386 KTIVAKDPGGGSV
+386 KTLVAKDSSGGSV

-483 KNEIEKAQKELED
+483 KTEIEKAQNELAE
-496 LIKDIEVR
+496 LIKDIELR

-518 IRILYMQGSLDTLS
+518 IRILYMQGSLDTLT
-532 VLLDSSSPREFTENL
+532 VLLNSASPTEFTENL

-568 KLLEAQKI
+568 KLLETQKE
-576 EATSRKDELE
+576 EATSRKGELE
-586 VLLTEANAALKNAKS
+586 VLLKEANAALSNAKS

-614 KLIEEKQKIVDAYNK
+614 KLIEEKQKIIDAYNK

>member
-1 MRPLKNKSHKRK
+1 MKTRNHKRK
-13 FVISTVISSLIAT
+13 LLIGSVIFSFISSSLA
-26 SAISTPANAAPNEWI
+26 SSPANAVPNEWI

-64 GRSWQDILAHYY
+64 GRSWQDILSHYY
-76 PGTNL
+76 PGSSL
-81 SDSPLDKQI
+81 SDSPVDKQI
-90 SVGLTQDRTAVF
+90 IVGLSQDKTAVF
-102 VRLDKFSDDAQLEM
+102 VRLDKFTDDAQLEM
-116 SIDGSPVATIGS
+116 SIDGNPVATIGS
-128 GTIIRIESNGASV
+128 GTVIRIESNGNSV
-141 ATSGGE
+141 VTSGGD
-147 DGRAESRGSGKR
+147 DGRAESRGTGKK

-171 NSVGGSPETNP
+171 NTNSGTPETNAG
-182 SSALSTPGHRYRY
+182 SALSSPGHRYKY

-208 RPDLYSSITMRLA
+208 RADLYTSISMRLA
-221 DEYPLGV
+221 DEYPLGI

-248 SYALGKVNS
+248 SYGLGKANS
-257 GLRGNCGCHVYNNT
+257 GIRGNCGCHIYNNST
-271 SDQVYVGFSKESD
+271 DQVYVGYSKESD
-284 SWRDAV
+284 PWRDAV
-290 NSAVAPSGQAA
+290 NSALNGAGQPA

-316 STGGRTMSTRD
+316 STGGRTMSTLD
-327 AWGGNVAW
+327 AWGGNVSW

-346 ARNPNARW
+346 ARNPNSRW
-354 GLRMSQSAMAAAL
+354 GVRMSQSAMAAAL
-367 GLSTVETIEVVE
+367 GLSNVQSIDVVE
-379 RFPSGAA
+379 RYSSGAA
-386 KTIVAKDPGGGSV
+386 RTLVAKDSNGGSV

-413 STYVVGAV
+413 STYVIGAV

-483 KNEIEKAQKELED
+483 KTEIEKAQKELAE
-496 LIKDIEVR
+496 LIKDIELR

-518 IRILYMQGSLDTLS
+518 IRILYMQGSLDTLT
-532 VLLDSSSPREFTENL
+532 VLLNSASPSEFTENL

-568 KLLEAQKI
+568 KLLEVQKA
-576 EATSRKDELE
+576 EANSRKGELE
-586 VLLTEANAALKNAKS
+586 VLLKEANAALTNAKS

-614 KLIEEKQKIVDAYNK
+614 KLIEEKQKIIDAYNK

>member
-1 MRPLKNKSHKRK
+1 MKTKNHKRN
-13 FVISTVISSLIAT
+13 ILISSAIFSLVT
-26 SAISTPANAAPNEWI
+26 SSLFTPPANAVPNEWI

-64 GRSWQDILAHYY
+64 GRSWQDILSHYY
-76 PGTNL
+76 PGSSL
-81 SDSPLDKQI
+81 SDSPVDKQI
-90 SVGLTQDRTAVF
+90 IVGLSQDKTAVF
-102 VRLDKFSDDAQLEM
+102 VRLDKFTDDAQLEM
-116 SIDGSPVATIGS
+116 SIDGNPVATIGS
-128 GTIIRIESNGASV
+128 GTVIRIESNGNSV
-141 ATSGGE
+141 VTSGGD
-147 DGRAESRGSGKR
+147 DGRAESRGTGKK

-171 NSVGGSPETNP
+171 NTNSGTPETNAG
-182 SSALSTPGHRYRY
+182 SALSSPGHRYKY

-208 RPDLYSSITMRLA
+208 RADLYTSISMRLA
-221 DEYPLGV
+221 DEYPLGI

-248 SYALGKVNS
+248 SYGLGKANS
-257 GLRGNCGCHVYNNT
+257 GIRGNCGCHIYNNAT
-271 SDQVYVGFSKESD
+271 DQVYVGYSKESD
-284 SWRDAV
+284 PWRDAV
-290 NSAVAPSGQAA
+290 NSALNGAGQPA

-316 STGGRTMSTRD
+316 STGGRTMSTLD
-327 AWGGNVAW
+327 AWGGNVSW

-346 ARNPNARW
+346 ARNPNSRW
-354 GLRMSQSAMAAAL
+354 GVRMSQSAMAAAL
-367 GLSTVETIEVVE
+367 GLSNVQSIDVVE
-379 RFPSGAA
+379 RYSSGAA
-386 KTIVAKDPGGGSV
+386 RTLVAKDSNGGSV

-413 STYVVGAV
+413 STYVIGAV

-483 KNEIEKAQKELED
+483 KTEIEKAQKELAE
-496 LIKDIEVR
+496 LIKDIELR

-518 IRILYMQGSLDTLS
+518 IRILYMQGSLDTLT
-532 VLLDSSSPREFTENL
+532 VLLNSASPSEFTENL

-568 KLLEAQKI
+568 KLLEVQKA
-576 EATSRKDELE
+576 EANSRK
-586 VLLTEANAALKNAKS
+586 VNWK
-601 ALKDAQIAEDKLK
+601 
-614 KLIEEKQKIVDAYNK
+614 YC
-629 SKK
+629 

>member
-1 MRPLKNKSHKRK
+1 MKTKNHKRN
-13 FVISTVISSLIAT
+13 ILISSAIFSLIT
-26 SAISTPANAAPNEWI
+26 SSLFTPPANAVPNEWI

-64 GRSWQDILAHYY
+64 GRSWQDILSHYY
-76 PGTNL
+76 PGSSL
-81 SDSPLDKQI
+81 SDSPVDKQI
-90 SVGLTQDRTAVF
+90 IVGLSQDKTAVF
-102 VRLDKFSDDAQLEM
+102 VRLDKFTDDAQLEM
-116 SIDGSPVATIGS
+116 SIDGNPVATIGS
-128 GTIIRIESNGASV
+128 GTIIRIESNGNSV
-141 ATSGGE
+141 VTSGGD
-147 DGRAESRGSGKR
+147 DGRAESRGTGKK

-171 NSVGGSPETNP
+171 NTNSGTPETNAG
-182 SSALSTPGHRYRY
+182 SALSSPGHRYKY

-208 RPDLYSSITMRLA
+208 RADLYTSISMRLA
-221 DEYPLGV
+221 DEYALGIG
-228 AEMSSSWPKAAL
+228 EMSSSWPKAAL

-248 SYALGKVNS
+248 SYGLGKANS
-257 GLRGNCGCHVYNNT
+257 GIRGNCGCHIYNNAT
-271 SDQVYVGFSKESD
+271 DQVYVGYSKESD
-284 SWRDAV
+284 PWRDAV
-290 NSAVAPSGQAA
+290 NSALNGAGQPA

-316 STGGRTMSTRD
+316 STGGRTMSTLD
-327 AWGGNVAW
+327 AWGGNVSW

-346 ARNPNARW
+346 ARNPNSRW
-354 GLRMSQSAMAAAL
+354 GVRMSQSAMAAAL
-367 GLSTVETIEVVE
+367 GLSNVQSIDVVE
-379 RFPSGAA
+379 RYSSGAA
-386 KTIVAKDPGGGSV
+386 RTLVAKDSNGGSV

-413 STYVVGAV
+413 STYVIGAV

-483 KNEIEKAQKELED
+483 KTEIVKAQNELAE
-496 LIKDIEVR
+496 LIKDIELR

-513 QVTDS
+513 QVSDS
-518 IRILYMQGSLDTLS
+518 IRILYMQGSLDTLT
-532 VLLDSSSPREFTENL
+532 VLLNSATPSEFTENL

-568 KLLEAQKI
+568 KLLEVQKA
-576 EATSRKDELE
+576 EANSRKGELE
-586 VLLTEANAALKNAKS
+586 VLLKEANAALTNAKS

-614 KLIEEKQKIVDAYNK
+614 KLIEEKQKIIDAYNK

>member
-1 MRPLKNKSHKRK
+1 MKTKNHKRN
-13 FVISTVISSLIAT
+13 ILISSAIFSLIT
-26 SAISTPANAAPNEWI
+26 SSLFTPPANAVPNEWI

-64 GRSWQDILAHYY
+64 GRSWQDILSHYY
-76 PGTNL
+76 PGSSL
-81 SDSPLDKQI
+81 SDSPVDKQI
-90 SVGLTQDRTAVF
+90 IVGLSQDKTAVF
-102 VRLDKFSDDAQLEM
+102 VRLDKFTDDAQLEM
-116 SIDGSPVATIGS
+116 SIDGNPVATIGS
-128 GTIIRIESNGASV
+128 GTVIRIESNGNSV
-141 ATSGGE
+141 VTSGGD
-147 DGRAESRGSGKR
+147 DGRAESRGTGKK

-171 NSVGGSPETNP
+171 NTNSGTPETNAG
-182 SSALSTPGHRYRY
+182 SALSSPGHRYKY

-208 RPDLYSSITMRLA
+208 RADLYTSISMRLA
-221 DEYPLGV
+221 DEYPLGI

-248 SYALGKVNS
+248 SYGLGKANS
-257 GLRGNCGCHVYNNT
+257 GIRGNCGCHIYNNAT
-271 SDQVYVGFSKESD
+271 DQVYVGYSKESD
-284 SWRDAV
+284 PWRDAV
-290 NSAVAPSGQAA
+290 NSALNGAGQPA

-316 STGGRTMSTRD
+316 STGGRTMSTLD
-327 AWGGNVAW
+327 AWGGNVSW

-346 ARNPNARW
+346 ARNPNSRW
-354 GLRMSQSAMAAAL
+354 GVRMSQSAMAAAL
-367 GLSTVETIEVVE
+367 GLSNVQSIDVVE
-379 RFPSGAA
+379 RYSSGAA
-386 KTIVAKDPGGGSV
+386 RTLVAKDSNGGSV

-413 STYVVGAV
+413 STYVIGAV

-483 KNEIEKAQKELED
+483 KTEIEKAQKELAE
-496 LIKDIEVR
+496 LIKDIELR

-518 IRILYMQGSLDTLS
+518 IRILYMQGSLDTLT
-532 VLLDSSSPREFTENL
+532 VLLNSASPSEFTENL

-568 KLLEAQKI
+568 KLLEVQKA
-576 EATSRKDELE
+576 EANSRKGELE
-586 VLLTEANAALKNAKS
+586 VLLKEANAALTNAKS

-614 KLIEEKQKIVDAYNK
+614 KLIEEKQKIIDAYNK

>member
-1 MRPLKNKSHKRK
+1 MRKL
-13 FVISTVISSLIAT
+13 IISSIVLSFFPTSILIN
-26 SAISTPANAAPNEWI
+26 PAQAVPNEWI

-64 GRSWQDILAHYY
+64 GKSWQDILAHYY

-81 SDSPLDKQI
+81 SDSPSEKQI
-90 SVGLTQDRTAVF
+90 TVGLSQDKTAVF
-102 VRLDKFSDDAQLEM
+102 VRLDKLSDDAQLEV
-116 SIDGSPVATIGS
+116 SIDGNAVATIGS
-128 GTIIRIESNGASV
+128 GTVIRVESNSNAIVS
-141 ATSGGE
+141 SGGA
-147 DGRAESRGSGKR
+147 DGRAEARGSGKKV
-159 ISFRISAGSGLI
+159 SFRIIAGSGLI
-171 NSVGGSPETNP
+171 NTNSGTP
-182 SSALSTPGHRYRY
+182 DTNAGSALATPGHRYKY
-195 GTLNV
+195 GILNV

-208 RPDLYSSITMRLA
+208 RPDLYTSISMRLA
-221 DEYPLGV
+221 DEYLLGIG
-228 AEMSSSWPKAAL
+228 EMSSTWNKAAL

-248 SYALGKVNS
+248 SYGLGKLNS
-257 GLRGNCGCHVYNNT
+257 GLRGNCGCHIYNNAT
-271 SDQVYVGFSKESD
+271 DQVYVGYSKESD
-284 SWRDAV
+284 AWRDAV
-290 NSAVAPSGQAA
+290 NSAVTSSNQPA
-301 VLTFGGKAITAYFAS
+301 VLTYGGKAVTAYFAS
-316 STGGRTMSTRD
+316 STGGRTMSTMD
-327 AWGGNVAW
+327 AWGGNVSW
-335 SQSVDDNWSLN
+335 SQSVDDNWSIN

-354 GLRMSQSAMAAAL
+354 GVRMSQSGMATAL
-367 GLSTVETIEVVE
+367 GLSNVQSIEVVE
-379 RFPSGAA
+379 RYSSGAA
-386 KTIVAKDPGGGSV
+386 KILVAKDSNGGSV

-413 STYVVGAV
+413 STYVIGAV

-483 KNEIEKAQKELED
+483 KTEIEKAQKELAA
-496 LIKDIEVR
+496 LIKDIELR
-504 EAEARNAQS
+504 EAEARNAQA

-532 VLLDSSSPREFTENL
+532 VLLNSASPTEFTENL
-547 VNLSLFAE
+547 VNLTLFAQ
-555 SQDRIMKKSIELI
+555 SQDRIMDNSIELI
-568 KLLEAQKI
+568 KLLEIQKT
-576 EATSRKDELE
+576 EATSRKGELE
-586 VLLTEANAALKNAKS
+586 VLLKEANAALSNAKS

-614 KLIEEKQKIVDAYNK
+614 KLIEEKQKIIDAYNK

>member
-1 MRPLKNKSHKRK
+1 MKTKNHKRK
-13 FVISTVISSLIAT
+13 LLIGSVIFSFISSSLA
-26 SAISTPANAAPNEWI
+26 SSPANAVPNEWI

-64 GRSWQDILAHYY
+64 GRSWQDILSHYY
-76 PGTNL
+76 PGSSL
-81 SDSPLDKQI
+81 SDSPVDKQI
-90 SVGLTQDRTAVF
+90 IVGLSQDKTAVF
-102 VRLDKFSDDAQLEM
+102 VRLDKFTDDAQLEM
-116 SIDGSPVATIGS
+116 SIDGNPVATIGS
-128 GTIIRIESNGASV
+128 GTIIRIESNGNSV
-141 ATSGGE
+141 VTSGGD
-147 DGRAESRGSGKR
+147 DGRAESRGTGKK

-171 NSVGGSPETNP
+171 NTNSGTPETNAG
-182 SSALSTPGHRYRY
+182 SALSSPGHRYKY

-208 RPDLYSSITMRLA
+208 RADLYTSISMRLA
-221 DEYPLGV
+221 DEYPLGI

-248 SYALGKVNS
+248 SYGLGKANS
-257 GLRGNCGCHVYNNT
+257 GIRGNCGCHIYNNAT
-271 SDQVYVGFSKESD
+271 DQVYVGYSKESD
-284 SWRDAV
+284 PWRDAV
-290 NSAVAPSGQAA
+290 NSALNGAGQPA

-316 STGGRTMSTRD
+316 STGGRTMSTLD
-327 AWGGNVAW
+327 AWGGNVSW

-346 ARNPNARW
+346 ARNPNSRW
-354 GLRMSQSAMAAAL
+354 GVRMSQSAMAAAL
-367 GLSTVETIEVVE
+367 GLSNVQSIDVVE
-379 RFPSGAA
+379 RYSSGAA
-386 KTIVAKDPGGGSV
+386 RTLVAKDSNGGSV

-413 STYVVGAV
+413 STYVIGAV

-483 KNEIEKAQKELED
+483 KTEIEKAQKELAE
-496 LIKDIEVR
+496 LIKDIELR

-518 IRILYMQGSLDTLS
+518 IRILYMQGSLDTLT
-532 VLLDSSSPREFTENL
+532 VLLNSASPSEFTENL

-568 KLLEAQKI
+568 KLLEVQKA
-576 EATSRKDELE
+576 EANSRKGELE
-586 VLLTEANAALKNAKS
+586 VLLKEANAALTNAKS

-614 KLIEEKQKIVDAYNK
+614 KLIEEKQKIIDAYNK

>member
-1 MRPLKNKSHKRK
+1 MRKL
-13 FVISTVISSLIAT
+13 IISSIVLSFFPTSVLIN
-26 SAISTPANAAPNEWI
+26 PAQAVPNEWI

-64 GRSWQDILAHYY
+64 GKSWQDILAHYY

-81 SDSPLDKQI
+81 SDSPSEKQI
-90 SVGLTQDRTAVF
+90 TVGLSQDKTAVF
-102 VRLDKFSDDAQLEM
+102 VRLDKLSDDAQLEV
-116 SIDGSPVATIGS
+116 SIDGNAVATIGS
-128 GTIIRIESNGASV
+128 GTVIRVESNSNAIVS
-141 ATSGGE
+141 SGGA
-147 DGRAESRGSGKR
+147 DGRAEARGSGKKV
-159 ISFRISAGSGLI
+159 SFRIIAGSGLI
-171 NSVGGSPETNP
+171 NTNSGTP
-182 SSALSTPGHRYRY
+182 DTNAGSALATPGHRYKY
-195 GTLNV
+195 GILNV

-208 RPDLYSSITMRLA
+208 RPDLYTSISMRLA
-221 DEYPLGV
+221 DEYLLGIG
-228 AEMSSSWPKAAL
+228 EMSSTWNKAAL

-248 SYALGKVNS
+248 SYGLGKLNS
-257 GLRGNCGCHVYNNT
+257 GLRGNCGCHIYNNAT
-271 SDQVYVGFSKESD
+271 DQVYVGYSKESD
-284 SWRDAV
+284 AWRDAV
-290 NSAVAPSGQAA
+290 NSAVTSSNQPA
-301 VLTFGGKAITAYFAS
+301 VLTYGGKAVTAYFAS
-316 STGGRTMSTRD
+316 STGGRTMSTMD
-327 AWGGNVAW
+327 AWGGNVSW
-335 SQSVDDNWSLN
+335 SQSVDDNWSIN

-354 GLRMSQSAMAAAL
+354 GVRMSQSGMATAL
-367 GLSTVETIEVVE
+367 GLSNVQSIEVVE
-379 RFPSGAA
+379 RYSSGAA
-386 KTIVAKDPGGGSV
+386 KILVAKDSNGGSV

-413 STYVVGAV
+413 STYVIGAV

-483 KNEIEKAQKELED
+483 KTEIEKAQKELAA
-496 LIKDIEVR
+496 LIKDIELR
-504 EAEARNAQS
+504 EAEARNAQA

-532 VLLDSSSPREFTENL
+532 VLLNSASPTEFTENL
-547 VNLSLFAE
+547 VNLTLFAQ
-555 SQDRIMKKSIELI
+555 SQDRIMDNSIELI
-568 KLLEAQKI
+568 KLLEIQKT
-576 EATSRKDELE
+576 EATSRKGELE
-586 VLLTEANAALKNAKS
+586 VLLKEANAALSNAKS

-614 KLIEEKQKIVDAYNK
+614 KLIEEKQKIIDAYNK

>member
-1 MRPLKNKSHKRK
+1 MRKL
-13 FVISTVISSLIAT
+13 IISSIVLSFFPT
-26 SAISTPANAAPNEWI
+26 SIFINPAQGVPNEWI

-64 GRSWQDILAHYY
+64 GKSWQDILAHYY

-81 SDSPLDKQI
+81 SDSPSDKQI
-90 SVGLTQDRTAVF
+90 TVGLNQDKTAVF
-102 VRLDKFSDDAQLEM
+102 VRLDKLSEDAQLEV
-116 SIDGSPVATIGS
+116 SIDGNAVATLGS
-128 GTIIRIESNGASV
+128 GTVIRIESNSNAIVS
-141 ATSGGE
+141 SGGA
-147 DGRAESRGSGKR
+147 DGRAEARGSGKKV
-159 ISFRISAGSGLI
+159 SFRISTGSGLI
-171 NSVGGSPETNP
+171 NTNSGSPDTNAG
-182 SSALSTPGHRYRY
+182 SSLATPGHRYKY
-195 GTLNV
+195 GILNV

-208 RPDLYSSITMRLA
+208 RPDLYTSISMRLA
-221 DEYPLGV
+221 DEYLLGIG
-228 AEMSSSWPKAAL
+228 EMSSTWNKAAL

-248 SYALGKVNS
+248 SYGLGKLNS
-257 GLRGNCGCHVYNNT
+257 GLRGNCGCHIYNNAT
-271 SDQVYVGFSKESD
+271 DQVYVGYSKESD
-284 SWRDAV
+284 AWRDAV
-290 NSAVAPSGQAA
+290 NSAMTSSNQPA
-301 VLTFGGKAITAYFAS
+301 VLTYGGKAVTAYFAS
-316 STGGRTMSTRD
+316 STGGRTMSTMD
-327 AWGGNVAW
+327 AWGGNISW
-335 SQSVDDNWSLN
+335 SQSVDDNWSIN

-354 GLRMSQSAMAAAL
+354 GVRLSQTSMAAAL
-367 GLSTVETIEVVE
+367 GLSNVQSIEVVE
-379 RFPSGAA
+379 RYSSGAA
-386 KTIVAKDPGGGSV
+386 KTLVAKDANGGSV

-483 KNEIEKAQKELED
+483 KTEIEKAQKELAA
-496 LIKDIEVR
+496 LIKDIELR
-504 EAEARNAQS
+504 EAEARNAQA

-532 VLLDSSSPREFTENL
+532 VLLNSASPTEFTENL
-547 VNLSLFAE
+547 VNLTMFAQ
-555 SQDRIMKKSIELI
+555 SQDRIMDNSIELI
-568 KLLEAQKI
+568 KLLEIQKT
-576 EATSRKDELE
+576 EATSRKGELE
-586 VLLTEANAALKNAKS
+586 VLLKEANAALSNAKS

-614 KLIEEKQKIVDAYNK
+614 KLIEEKQKIIDAYNK

>member
-1 MRPLKNKSHKRK
+1 MKTKNHKRN
-13 FVISTVISSLIAT
+13 ILISSAIFSLVT
-26 SAISTPANAAPNEWI
+26 SSLFTPPANAVPNEWI

-64 GRSWQDILAHYY
+64 GRSWQDILSHYY
-76 PGTNL
+76 PGSSL
-81 SDSPLDKQI
+81 SDSPVDKQI
-90 SVGLTQDRTAVF
+90 IVGLSQDKTAVF
-102 VRLDKFSDDAQLEM
+102 VRLDKFTDDAQLEM
-116 SIDGSPVATIGS
+116 SIDGNAVATIGS
-128 GTIIRIESNGASV
+128 GTIIRIESNGNSV
-141 ATSGGE
+141 VTSGGD
-147 DGRAESRGSGKR
+147 DGRAESRGTGKK

-171 NSVGGSPETNP
+171 NTNSGTPETNAG
-182 SSALSTPGHRYRY
+182 SALSSPGHRYKY

-208 RPDLYSSITMRLA
+208 RADLYTSISMRLA
-221 DEYPLGV
+221 DEYPLGI

-248 SYALGKVNS
+248 SYGLGKANS
-257 GLRGNCGCHVYNNT
+257 GIRGNCGCHIYNNAT
-271 SDQVYVGFSKESD
+271 DQVYVGYSKESD
-284 SWRDAV
+284 PWRDAV
-290 NSAVAPSGQAA
+290 NSALNGAGQPA

-316 STGGRTMSTRD
+316 STGGRTMSTLD
-327 AWGGNVAW
+327 AWGGNVSW

-346 ARNPNARW
+346 ARNPNSRW
-354 GLRMSQSAMAAAL
+354 GVRMSQSAMAAAL
-367 GLSTVETIEVVE
+367 GLSNVQSIDVVE
-379 RFPSGAA
+379 RYSSGAA
-386 KTIVAKDPGGGSV
+386 RTLVAKDSNGGSV

-413 STYVVGAV
+413 STYVIGAV

-483 KNEIEKAQKELED
+483 KTEIEKAQKELAE
-496 LIKDIEVR
+496 LIKDIELR

-513 QVTDS
+513 QVSDS
-518 IRILYMQGSLDTLS
+518 IRILYMQGSLDTLT
-532 VLLDSSSPREFTENL
+532 VLLNSATPSEFTENL

-568 KLLEAQKI
+568 KLLEVQKA
-576 EATSRKDELE
+576 EANSRKGELE
-586 VLLTEANAALKNAKS
+586 VLLKEANAALTNAKS

-614 KLIEEKQKIVDAYNK
+614 KLIEEKQKIIDAYNK

>member
-1 MRPLKNKSHKRK
+1 MKTKNHKRN
-13 FVISTVISSLIAT
+13 ILISSAIFSLIT
-26 SAISTPANAAPNEWI
+26 SSLFTPPANAVPNEWI

-64 GRSWQDILAHYY
+64 GRSWQDILSHYY
-76 PGTNL
+76 PGSSL
-81 SDSPLDKQI
+81 SDSPVDKQI
-90 SVGLTQDRTAVF
+90 IVGLSQDKTAVF
-102 VRLDKFSDDAQLEM
+102 VRLDKFTDDAQLEM
-116 SIDGSPVATIGS
+116 SIDGNAVATIGS
-128 GTIIRIESNGASV
+128 GTIIRIESNGNSV
-141 ATSGGE
+141 VTSGGD
-147 DGRAESRGSGKR
+147 DGRAESRGTGKK

-171 NSVGGSPETNP
+171 NTNSGTPETNAG
-182 SSALSTPGHRYRY
+182 SALSSPGHRYKY
-195 GTLNV
+195 GSLNV

-208 RPDLYSSITMRLA
+208 RADLYTSISMRLA
-221 DEYPLGV
+221 DEYPLGI

-248 SYALGKVNS
+248 SYGLGKANS
-257 GLRGNCGCHVYNNT
+257 GIRGNCGCHIYNNAT
-271 SDQVYVGFSKESD
+271 DQVYVGYSKESD
-284 SWRDAV
+284 PWRDAV
-290 NSAVAPSGQAA
+290 NSALNGAGQPA

-316 STGGRTMSTRD
+316 STGGRTMSTLD
-327 AWGGNVAW
+327 AWGGNVSW

-346 ARNPNARW
+346 ARNPNSRW
-354 GLRMSQSAMAAAL
+354 GVRMSQSAMAAAL
-367 GLSTVETIEVVE
+367 GLSNVQSIDVVE
-379 RFPSGAA
+379 RYSSGAA
-386 KTIVAKDPGGGSV
+386 RTLVAKDSTGGSV

-413 STYVVGAV
+413 STYVIGAV

-483 KNEIEKAQKELED
+483 KTEIVKAQNELAE
-496 LIKDIEVR
+496 LIKDIELR

-513 QVTDS
+513 QVSDS
-518 IRILYMQGSLDTLS
+518 IRILYMQGSLDTLT
-532 VLLDSSSPREFTENL
+532 VLLNSATPSEFTENL

-568 KLLEAQKI
+568 KLLEVQKA
-576 EATSRKDELE
+576 EANSRKGELE
-586 VLLTEANAALKNAKS
+586 VLLKEANAALTNAKS

-614 KLIEEKQKIVDAYNK
+614 KLIEEKQKIIDAYNK

>member
-1 MRPLKNKSHKRK
+1 MRKL
-13 FVISTVISSLIAT
+13 IISSIVLSFFPT
-26 SAISTPANAAPNEWI
+26 SIFVNPAQGVPNEWI

-64 GRSWQDILAHYY
+64 GKSWQDILAHYY

-81 SDSPLDKQI
+81 TESPSDKQI
-90 SVGLTQDRTAVF
+90 TVGLSQDKTAVF
-102 VRLDKFSDDAQLEM
+102 VRLDKLSEDAQLEV
-116 SIDGSPVATIGS
+116 SIDGNVVATLGS
-128 GTIIRIESNGASV
+128 GTVIRVESNSNAIVS
-141 ATSGGE
+141 SGGA
-147 DGRAESRGSGKR
+147 DGRAEARGSGKKV
-159 ISFRISAGSGLI
+159 SFRISTGSGLI
-171 NSVGGSPETNP
+171 NTNSGSPDTNAG
-182 SSALSTPGHRYRY
+182 SSLATPGHRYKY
-195 GTLNV
+195 GILDV

-208 RPDLYSSITMRLA
+208 RPDLYTSISMRLA
-221 DEYPLGV
+221 DEYLLGIG
-228 AEMSSSWPKAAL
+228 EMSSTWNKAAL

-248 SYALGKVNS
+248 SYGLGKSNS
-257 GLRGNCGCHVYNNT
+257 GLRGNCGCHIYNNAT
-271 SDQVYVGFSKESD
+271 DQVYVGYSKESD
-284 SWRDAV
+284 AWRDAV
-290 NSAVAPSGQAA
+290 NSAMTSSNQPA
-301 VLTFGGKAITAYFAS
+301 VLTYGGKAVTAYFAS
-316 STGGRTMSTRD
+316 STGGRTMSTMD
-327 AWGGNVAW
+327 AWGGNVSW
-335 SQSVDDNWSLN
+335 SQSVDDNWSIN

-354 GLRMSQSAMAAAL
+354 GVRMSQNSMATAL
-367 GLSTVETIEVVE
+367 GLSNVQSIEVVE
-379 RFPSGAA
+379 RYSSGAA
-386 KTIVAKDPGGGSV
+386 KTLVVKDANGGSV

-413 STYVVGAV
+413 STYVIGAV

-483 KNEIEKAQKELED
+483 KTEIEKAQKELAA
-496 LIKDIEVR
+496 LIKDIELR
-504 EAEARNAQS
+504 EAEARNAQA

-532 VLLDSSSPREFTENL
+532 VLLNSASPTEFTENL
-547 VNLSLFAE
+547 VNLTMFAQ
-555 SQDRIMKKSIELI
+555 SQDRIMDISIELI
-568 KLLEAQKI
+568 KLLEIQKT
-576 EATSRKDELE
+576 EATSRKGELE
-586 VLLTEANAALKNAKS
+586 VLLKEANAALSNAKS

-614 KLIEEKQKIVDAYNK
+614 KLIEEKQKIIDAYNK

>member
-1 MRPLKNKSHKRK
+1 MKTKNHKRN
-13 FVISTVISSLIAT
+13 ILISSAIFSLVT
-26 SAISTPANAAPNEWI
+26 SSLFTPPANAVPNEWI

-64 GRSWQDILAHYY
+64 GRSWQDILSHYY
-76 PGTNL
+76 PGSSL
-81 SDSPLDKQI
+81 SDSPVDKQI
-90 SVGLTQDRTAVF
+90 IVGLSQDKTAVF
-102 VRLDKFSDDAQLEM
+102 VRLDKFTDDAQLEM
-116 SIDGSPVATIGS
+116 SIDGNPVATIGS
-128 GTIIRIESNGASV
+128 GTIIRIESNGNSV
-141 ATSGGE
+141 VTSGGD
-147 DGRAESRGSGKR
+147 DGRAESRGTGKK

-171 NSVGGSPETNP
+171 NTNSGTPETNAG
-182 SSALSTPGHRYRY
+182 SALSSPGHRYKY

-208 RPDLYSSITMRLA
+208 RADLYTSISMRLA
-221 DEYPLGV
+221 DEYPLGI

-248 SYALGKVNS
+248 SYGLGKANS
-257 GLRGNCGCHVYNNT
+257 GIRGNCGCHIYNNAT
-271 SDQVYVGFSKESD
+271 DQVYVGYSKESD
-284 SWRDAV
+284 PWRDAV
-290 NSAVAPSGQAA
+290 NSALNGAGQPA

-316 STGGRTMSTRD
+316 STGGRTMSTLD
-327 AWGGNVAW
+327 AWGGNVSW

-346 ARNPNARW
+346 ARNPNSRW
-354 GLRMSQSAMAAAL
+354 GVRMSQSAMAAAL
-367 GLSTVETIEVVE
+367 GLSNVQSIDVVE
-379 RFPSGAA
+379 RYSSGAA
-386 KTIVAKDPGGGSV
+386 RTLVAKDSNGGSV

-413 STYVVGAV
+413 STYVIGAV

-483 KNEIEKAQKELED
+483 KTEIVKAQNELAE
-496 LIKDIEVR
+496 LIKDIELR
-504 EAEARNAQS
+504 EVEARNAQS
-513 QVTDS
+513 QVSDS
-518 IRILYMQGSLDTLS
+518 IRILYMQGSLDTLT
-532 VLLDSSSPREFTENL
+532 VLLNSATPSEFTENL

-568 KLLEAQKI
+568 KLLEVQKA
-576 EATSRKDELE
+576 EANSRKGELE
-586 VLLTEANAALKNAKS
+586 VLLKEANAALTNAKS

-614 KLIEEKQKIVDAYNK
+614 KLIEEKQKIIDAYNK

>member
-1 MRPLKNKSHKRK
+1 MKTTNHKRSLL
-13 FVISTVISSLIAT
+13 ISGAIFSLITSSLFT
-26 SAISTPANAAPNEWI
+26 PPANAVPNEWI

-64 GRSWQDILAHYY
+64 GRSWQDILSHYY
-76 PGTNL
+76 PGTSL
-81 SDSPLDKQI
+81 SDSPVDKQI
-90 SVGLTQDRTAVF
+90 IVGLSQDKTAVF
-102 VRLDKFSDDAQLEM
+102 VRLDKLTDDAQLEM
-116 SIDGSPVATIGS
+116 SIDGNPVATIGS
-128 GTIIRIESNGASV
+128 GTIIRIESNGNSV
-141 ATSGGE
+141 VTSGGD
-147 DGRAESRGSGKR
+147 DGRAEARGAGKK

-171 NSVGGSPETNP
+171 NTNSGTP
-182 SSALSTPGHRYRY
+182 DTNAGSALSSPGHRYKY

-208 RPDLYSSITMRLA
+208 RADLYTSISMRLA
-221 DEYPLGV
+221 DEYVLGIG
-228 AEMSSSWPKAAL
+228 EMSSSWPKAAL

-248 SYALGKVNS
+248 SYGLGKANS
-257 GLRGNCGCHVYNNT
+257 GIRGNCGCHIYNNAT
-271 SDQVYVGFSKESD
+271 DQVYVGYSKESD
-284 SWRDAV
+284 AWKDAV
-290 NSAVAPSGQAA
+290 NSALNGAGQPA

-316 STGGRTMSTRD
+316 STGGRTMSTLD

-346 ARNPNARW
+346 ARNPNSRW
-354 GLRMSQSAMAAAL
+354 GVRMSQSAMAAAL
-367 GLSTVETIEVVE
+367 GLSNVQSIDVVE
-379 RFPSGAA
+379 RYSSGAA
-386 KTIVAKDPGGGSV
+386 KTLVAKDSNGGSV

-483 KNEIEKAQKELED
+483 KNEIEKAQNELAE
-496 LIKDIEVR
+496 LIKDIELR

-532 VLLDSSSPREFTENL
+532 VLLNSASPSEFTENL

-568 KLLEAQKI
+568 KLLEVQKE
-576 EATSRKDELE
+576 EANSRKGELE
-586 VLLTEANAALKNAKS
+586 VLLKEANAALTNAKS

-614 KLIEEKQKIVDAYNK
+614 KLIEEKQKIIDAYNK

>member
-1 MRPLKNKSHKRK
+1 MKTKNHKRS
-13 FVISTVISSLIAT
+13 VLISGAIFSLITSSLFT
-26 SAISTPANAAPNEWI
+26 PPANAVPNEWI

-57 ALGQALD
+57 ALGQALE
-64 GRSWQDILAHYY
+64 GRSWQDILSHFY

-81 SDSPLDKQI
+81 GDSPGDKQI
-90 SVGLTQDRTAVF
+90 VVGLSQDKTAVF

-116 SIDGSPVATIGS
+116 SIDGNPVATIGS
-128 GTIIRIESNGASV
+128 GTVIRIEANGTSV
-141 ATSGGE
+141 VTSGGD
-147 DGRAESRGSGKR
+147 DGRAEARGSGKK
-159 ISFRISAGSGLI
+159 ISFRINAGSGLI
-171 NSVGGSPETNP
+171 NTNSGTPETNAL
-182 SSALSTPGHRYRY
+182 SALSSPGHRYKY

-208 RPDLYSSITMRLA
+208 RVDLYTSISMRLA
-221 DEYPLGV
+221 DEYPLGI

-248 SYALGKVNS
+248 SYGLGKANS
-257 GLRGNCGCHVYNNT
+257 GLRGNCGCHIYNNAT
-271 SDQVYVGFSKESD
+271 DQVYVGYSKESD
-284 SWRDAV
+284 AWRDAV
-290 NSAVAPSGQAA
+290 SSAVNGAGQPA

-316 STGGRTMSTRD
+316 STGGRTMSTLD

-354 GLRMSQSAMAAAL
+354 GVRMSQSAMAAAL
-367 GLSTVETIEVVE
+367 GLSNVQSIDVVE
-379 RFPSGAA
+379 RYNSGAA
-386 KTIVAKDPGGGSV
+386 KTLVAKDSSGGSV

-483 KNEIEKAQKELED
+483 KTEIEKAQNELAE
-496 LIKDIEVR
+496 LIKDIELR

-518 IRILYMQGSLDTLS
+518 IRILYMQGSLDTLT
-532 VLLDSSSPREFTENL
+532 VLLNSASPTEFTENL

-568 KLLEAQKI
+568 KLLETQKE
-576 EATSRKDELE
+576 EATSRKGELE
-586 VLLTEANAALKNAKS
+586 VLLKEANAALSNAKS

-614 KLIEEKQKIVDAYNK
+614 KLIEEKQKIIDAYNK

>member
-1 MRPLKNKSHKRK
+1 MKTKNHKRNLL
-13 FVISTVISSLIAT
+13 ISGAIFSLITSSLF
-26 SAISTPANAAPNEWI
+26 TPAANAVPNEWI

-64 GRSWQDILAHYY
+64 GRSWQDILNHFY
-76 PGTNL
+76 PGTSL
-81 SDSPLDKQI
+81 SDSPVDKQI
-90 SVGLTQDRTAVF
+90 IVGLSQDKTAVF
-102 VRLDKFSDDAQLEM
+102 VRLDKLTDDAQLEM
-116 SIDGSPVATIGS
+116 SIDGNSVATIGG
-128 GTIIRIESNGASV
+128 GTIIRIESNGNSIV
-141 ATSGGE
+141 TSGGD
-147 DGRAESRGSGKR
+147 DGRAESRGTGKK

-171 NSVGGSPETNP
+171 NTNSGTPETNAG
-182 SSALSTPGHRYRY
+182 SALSSPGHRYKY

-208 RPDLYSSITMRLA
+208 RADLYTSISMRLA
-221 DEYPLGV
+221 DEYVLGIG
-228 AEMSSSWPKAAL
+228 EMSSSWPKAAL
-240 VAQVVASR
+240 IAQVVASR
-248 SYALGKVNS
+248 SYGLGKANS
-257 GLRGNCGCHVYNNT
+257 GIRGNCGCHIYNNAT
-271 SDQVYVGFSKESD
+271 DQVYVGYSKESD
-284 SWRDAV
+284 PWRDAV
-290 NSAVAPSGQAA
+290 NSSLNSAGQSA

-316 STGGRTMSTRD
+316 STGGRTMSTMD
-327 AWGGNVAW
+327 AWGGNVSW

-354 GLRMSQSAMAAAL
+354 GVRMSQSAMAAAL
-367 GLSTVETIEVVE
+367 GLSNVQSIDVVE
-379 RFPSGAA
+379 RYSSGAA
-386 KTIVAKDPGGGSV
+386 KTLVAKDSNGGSV

-483 KNEIEKAQKELED
+483 KTEIEKAQNELAE
-496 LIKDIEVR
+496 LIKDIELR

-532 VLLDSSSPREFTENL
+532 VLLNSTSPSEFTENL
-547 VNLSLFAE
+547 VHLSLFAE

-568 KLLEAQKI
+568 KLLEVQKE
-576 EATSRKDELE
+576 EANSRKGELE
-586 VLLTEANAALKNAKS
+586 VLLKEANSALTNAKS

-614 KLIEEKQKIVDAYNK
+614 KLIEEKQKIIDAYNK

>member
-1 MRPLKNKSHKRK
+1 MKTKNHKRS
-13 FVISTVISSLIAT
+13 VLISGAIFSLITSSLFT
-26 SAISTPANAAPNEWI
+26 PPANAVPNEWI

-57 ALGQALD
+57 ALGQALE
-64 GRSWQDILAHYY
+64 GRSWQDILSHFY

-81 SDSPLDKQI
+81 ADSPIDKQI
-90 SVGLTQDRTAVF
+90 VVGLSQDKTAVF

-116 SIDGSPVATIGS
+116 SIDGNPVATIGS
-128 GTIIRIESNGASV
+128 GTVIRIEANGTSV
-141 ATSGGE
+141 VTSGGD
-147 DGRAESRGSGKR
+147 DGRAESRGSGKK
-159 ISFRISAGSGLI
+159 ITFRISAGSGLI
-171 NSVGGSPETNP
+171 NTNSGTPETNAL
-182 SSALSTPGHRYRY
+182 SALSSPGHRYKY

-208 RPDLYSSITMRLA
+208 RADLYTSIAMRLA
-221 DEYPLGV
+221 DEYPLGI

-248 SYALGKVNS
+248 SYGLGKANS
-257 GLRGNCGCHVYNNT
+257 GLRGNCGCHIYNNST
-271 SDQVYVGFSKESD
+271 DQVYVGYSKESD
-284 SWRDAV
+284 TWRDEV
-290 NSAVAPSGQAA
+290 SSAVTGAGQPA

-316 STGGRTMSTRD
+316 STGGRTMSTLD

-354 GLRMSQSAMAAAL
+354 GVRMSQSAMAAAL
-367 GLSTVETIEVVE
+367 GLSNVQSIDVVE
-379 RFPSGAA
+379 RYNSGAA
-386 KTIVAKDPGGGSV
+386 KTLVAKDSNGGSV

-413 STYVVGAV
+413 STYIVGAV

-483 KNEIEKAQKELED
+483 KAEIEKAQNELAE
-496 LIKDIEVR
+496 LIKDIELR

-518 IRILYMQGSLDTLS
+518 IRILYMQGSLDTLT
-532 VLLDSSSPREFTENL
+532 VLLNSASPTEFTENL

-568 KLLEAQKI
+568 KLLETQKE
-576 EATSRKDELE
+576 EATSRKNELE
-586 VLLTEANAALKNAKS
+586 VLLKEANAALNNAKS

-614 KLIEEKQKIVDAYNK
+614 KLIEEKQKIIDAYNK

>member
-1 MRPLKNKSHKRK
+1 MKTKNHKRN
-13 FVISTVISSLIAT
+13 ILISSAIFSLIT
-26 SAISTPANAAPNEWI
+26 SSLFTPPANAVPNEWI

-64 GRSWQDILAHYY
+64 GRSWQDILSHYY
-76 PGTNL
+76 PGSSL
-81 SDSPLDKQI
+81 SDSPVDKQI
-90 SVGLTQDRTAVF
+90 IVGLSQDKTAVF
-102 VRLDKFSDDAQLEM
+102 VRLDKFTDDAQLEM
-116 SIDGSPVATIGS
+116 SIDGNPVATIGS
-128 GTIIRIESNGASV
+128 GTIIRIESNGNSV
-141 ATSGGE
+141 VTSGGD
-147 DGRAESRGSGKR
+147 DGRAESRGTGKK

-171 NSVGGSPETNP
+171 NTNSGTPETNAG
-182 SSALSTPGHRYRY
+182 SALSSPGHRYKY

-208 RPDLYSSITMRLA
+208 RADLYTSISMRLA
-221 DEYPLGV
+221 DEYPLGI

-248 SYALGKVNS
+248 SYGLGKANS
-257 GLRGNCGCHVYNNT
+257 GIRGNCGCHIYNNAT
-271 SDQVYVGFSKESD
+271 DQVYVGYSKESD
-284 SWRDAV
+284 PWRDAV
-290 NSAVAPSGQAA
+290 NSALNGAGQPA

-316 STGGRTMSTRD
+316 STGGRTMSTLD
-327 AWGGNVAW
+327 AWGGNVSW

-346 ARNPNARW
+346 ARNPNSRW
-354 GLRMSQSAMAAAL
+354 GVRMSQSAMAAAL
-367 GLSTVETIEVVE
+367 GLSNVQSIDVVE
-379 RFPSGAA
+379 RYSSGAA
-386 KTIVAKDPGGGSV
+386 RTLVAKDSNGGSV

-413 STYVVGAV
+413 STYVIGAV

-483 KNEIEKAQKELED
+483 KTEIEKAQKELAE
-496 LIKDIEVR
+496 LIKDIELR

-518 IRILYMQGSLDTLS
+518 IRILYMQGSLDTLT
-532 VLLDSSSPREFTENL
+532 VLLNSASPSEFTENL

-568 KLLEAQKI
+568 KLLEVQKA
-576 EATSRKDELE
+576 EANSRKGELE
-586 VLLTEANAALKNAKS
+586 VLLKEANAALTNAKS

-614 KLIEEKQKIVDAYNK
+614 KLIEEKQKIIDAYNK